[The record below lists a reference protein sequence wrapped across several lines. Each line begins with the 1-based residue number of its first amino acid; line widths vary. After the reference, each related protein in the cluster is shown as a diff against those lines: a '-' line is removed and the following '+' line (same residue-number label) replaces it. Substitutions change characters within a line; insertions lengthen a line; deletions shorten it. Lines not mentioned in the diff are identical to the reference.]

1 MFLIR
6 PREMGVLQT
15 PPLPLSIELGP
26 GVSEPPGLADRIAA
40 EIRDRLL
47 VTTEITMVPNGTVPR
62 ETYKSKLVDYTEAS
76 GAVVNA

>member
-1 MFLIR
+1 
-6 PREMGVLQT
+6 
-15 PPLPLSIELGP
+15 LGP